1 MAKKKIA
8 REEIETFITEN
19 KRDHHI
25 TKYVHII
32 RYNEKGGRLGGEWT
46 KGNIPIDT
54 GVVGSFEETD
64 RILKEYNNDPIKI
77 IKKLR
82 ERALPKDLT
91 NMHIYYLSGGRLGR
105 SSPIVEYI
113 PPTSVVD
120 KDAKGL
126 MKKLEERT
134 PQIKP
139 KKTEEQGQSKSLGIN
154 IGDEFDEG
162 DKDPDDPSK
171 IDDAW
176 EAAQAE
182 ITEQEEKNHYEK

>member
-1 MAKKKIA
+1 MAKEKIA

-32 RYNEKGGRLGGEWT
+32 RYNEKGRRLGGEWT
-46 KGNIPIDT
+46 KGNMPIDT

-126 MKKLEERT
+126 IKKLEERT

-139 KKTEEQGQSKSLGIN
+139 KKPEEQGQSKSLGIN

-182 ITEQEEKNHYEK
+182 ITEQEEKNHYKK

>member
-1 MAKKKIA
+1 MAKKKVA

-46 KGNIPIDT
+46 KGNRPIDT

-64 RILKEYNNDPIKI
+64 RILKEHKNDSIKI
-77 IKKLR
+77 INQLK

-126 MKKLEERT
+126 IKKFEERT

-139 KKTEEQGQSKSLGIN
+139 KKLEEQGQSKSFELN

-182 ITEQEEKNHYEK
+182 ITEQDEKNHQKK

>member
-1 MAKKKIA
+1 MAKKKVA

-46 KGNIPIDT
+46 KGNRPIDT

-120 KDAKGL
+120 KETKGL
-126 MKKLEERT
+126 IKKLKERT

-139 KKTEEQGQSKSLGIN
+139 KIPEEQGQSKPLEIN
-154 IGDEFDEG
+154 DE
-162 DKDPDDPSK
+162 
-171 IDDAW
+171 AW
-176 EAAQAE
+176 KAAQAE
-182 ITEQEEKNHYEK
+182 ITEQEEKNH